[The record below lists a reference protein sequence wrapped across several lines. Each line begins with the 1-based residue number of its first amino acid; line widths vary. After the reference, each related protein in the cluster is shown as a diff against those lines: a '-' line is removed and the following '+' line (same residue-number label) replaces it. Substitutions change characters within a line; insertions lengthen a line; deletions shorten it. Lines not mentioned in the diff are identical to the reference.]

1 MKTDVEEEK
10 QIIRNELIKTEQVA
24 SDLKTQ
30 KTSLDTSLIDSE
42 RIKNKLEEEIQ
53 DLNRDKIAL
62 KETISALER
71 AQGRSSFVIL
81 MPFLNFPGSFKL
93 LMITFKVNLRTNLV
107 TQRRN

>member
-71 AQGRSSFVIL
+71 AQGRSSFFIL
-81 MPFLNFPGSFKL
+81 MFLNFPGSFNL

>member
-71 AQGRSSFVIL
+71 AQGRSSFAIL
-81 MPFLNFPGSFKL
+81 RPFLNWSHFEAISGTRCLTHIFNP
-93 LMITFKVNLRTNLV
+93 
-107 TQRRN
+107 